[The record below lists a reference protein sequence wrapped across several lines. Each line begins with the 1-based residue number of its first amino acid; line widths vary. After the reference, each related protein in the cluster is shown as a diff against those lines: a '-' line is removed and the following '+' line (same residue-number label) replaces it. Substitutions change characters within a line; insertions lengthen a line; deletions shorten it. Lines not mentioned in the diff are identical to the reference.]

1 MYVDE
6 PPKDGNIPDF
16 NISKIGICPFRTYQ
30 RSFRLF
36 HGNFSKD
43 IHLRSRLLCFTQND
57 YPGQTEFKIC
67 PFLKWAQL
75 YNRYAHVCTRT
86 RDVAKFRPLDHHN
99 SITRYIYA
107 AYMCGRLRW
116 LAVFDHHS
124 TTRFSAVAITETA
137 HPLLP
142 PIHDLYVLMSG
153 NTLVKRRT
161 RLLHNIWRH
170 SFPIVET
177 TFFQRWKAP
186 YLTFDS
192 TLIQRLTTPLSNV
205 GQYSYLTFDNTLI

>member
-67 PFLKWAQL
+67 PFLKWAL
-75 YNRYAHVCTRT
+75 YSSFA
-86 RDVAKFRPLDHHN
+86 
-99 SITRYIYA
+99 S
-107 AYMCGRLRW
+107 
-116 LAVFDHHS
+116 S
-124 TTRFSAVAITETA
+124 E
-137 HPLLP
+137 
-142 PIHDLYVLMSG
+142 
-153 NTLVKRRT
+153 VKEV
-161 RLLHNIWRH
+161 I
-170 SFPIVET
+170 
-177 TFFQRWKAP
+177 AP
-186 YLTFDS
+186 YG
-192 TLIQRLTTPLSNV
+192 R
-205 GQYSYLTFDNTLI
+205 